1 MKLVKN
7 FVFAVLLAS
16 VLAVSVPAG
25 ELGTPGY
32 ANPTPSPTPSDANAT
47 SEEETV
53 AYYGDPN
60 ASGDTAETSDYL
72 FFEALAAL
80 LSLY

>member
-7 FVFAVLLAS
+7 FVLAVLLVS

-25 ELGTPGY
+25 EVDGPG
-32 ANPTPSPTPSDANAT
+32 AKPSPSPATAPVSTTSDK
-47 SEEETV
+47 ET
-53 AYYGDPN
+53 GDPN
-60 ASGDTAETSDYL
+60 ATTFTDETSDYL
-72 FFEALAAL
+72 FFEALVAL